1 MGVSKHGKISL
12 VTNYR
17 DLKNLKSV
25 APSRGKL
32 VSDFLLNDSHAQE
45 YLETVSEKGQQYN
58 GFNLIVGTPDE
69 LHYYSNYKEKVER
82 IPDGL
87 HGLCNNLLNVPWP
100 KVTRGI
106 DKMKPIVEKEKIDVL
121 DLFDVL
127 NDDHLAADTQLPDTG
142 LDLERERALSSMF
155 IKSPGYGT
163 RCSTVILVDRN
174 QEVLFSERVYDVV
187 ICKYTTRSFRF
198 KVLLNN

>member
-1 MGVSKHGKISL
+1 
-12 VTNYR
+12 
-17 DLKNLKSV
+17 
-25 APSRGKL
+25 
-32 VSDFLLNDSHAQE
+32 
-45 YLETVSEKGQQYN
+45 
-58 GFNLIVGTPDE
+58 
-69 LHYYSNYKEKVER
+69 
-82 IPDGL
+82 
-87 HGLCNNLLNVPWP
+87 
-100 KVTRGI
+100 
-106 DKMKPIVEKEKIDVL
+106 MKPIVEKEKIDVL